1 MLEMAE
7 AVGPGSTDHDS
18 TVKKTLQK
26 MHFLSFTLVLVTI
39 TQFTHQAAVQFS
51 VDVGTKNDY

>member
-1 MLEMAE
+1 MAE

-18 TVKKTLQK
+18 TAKKTLQK
-26 MHFLSFTLVLVTI
+26 RYFLAFTLVLVMI

-51 VDVGTKNDY
+51 VDLGTTNYY